1 MKHDI
6 EHGVK
11 ERFRVEVA
19 ATTQTTDTIDTT
31 ETTEQPIDTLAER
44 IARDIAEAARED
56 RLELP
61 GFPEAVL
68 RVQRTMQL
76 PDASV
81 DDVVRV
87 LSAEPALAARALH
100 IANSVQFRRA
110 GPEVTDLRTAVNR
123 LGFNLV
129 RSIAVAHAIQQLR
142 LRETYSASARR
153 ELESI
158 WRSSIDVAAAA
169 YVIARH
175 CTQVNP
181 EQALLAGLLHV
192 LGRLYIVMRAE
203 GIGGARD
210 TELASAA
217 AAHQATIGKLILAS
231 WGLPESLQHAVEHQD
246 DVDYAGDGIDVT
258 HVLIAAKHLVS
269 QQEADGSTCGV
280 VDHIAA
286 AGRAHPASAL
296 ETHADELHELKRS
309 LFA

>member
-1 MKHDI
+1 M
-6 EHGVK
+6 EN
-11 ERFRVEVA
+11 A
-19 ATTQTTDTIDTT
+19 ATAEKIETT
-31 ETTEQPIDTLAER
+31 ETTEMTEQPVDTLAAR
-44 IARDIAEAARED
+44 IAEDIAEAVRED

-68 RVQRTMQL
+68 RVQRTLQL
-76 PDASV
+76 PDASA

-87 LSAEPALAARALH
+87 LSAEPALAARALQ
-100 IANSVQFRRA
+100 IANSVQFRRT

-181 EQALLAGLLHV
+181 DQVLLAGLLHV

-210 TELASAA
+210 AELANAA
-217 AAHQATIGKLILAS
+217 ATHQAKVGQLILAS

-246 DVDYAGDGIDVT
+246 DLDYAADGIDVT
-258 HVLIAAKHLVS
+258 HVLITAKYLVA
-269 QQEADGSTCGV
+269 QRDADHGTCGV
-280 VDHIAA
+280 IDYIAA

-296 ETHADELHELKRS
+296 ETHADELRELKRS
-309 LFA
+309 FAA